1 MAAGD
6 VYTDVGEALVIDLID
21 ANFSTTWQFQSGIGT
36 TTPAKG
42 DTAMENVTGC
52 PAKAYPSTP
61 AKTQP
66 SASVLQCVGTIAY
79 TGTLAI
85 TEFGWFGPTGTPL
98 FQHHV
103 FAAINVVNGDSIEFT
118 VTHTQ
123 A

>member
-1 MAAGD
+1 MAGN
-6 VYTDVGEALVIDLID
+6 VYTQVGEELVIDLID

-36 TTPAKG
+36 TDPVKAN
-42 DTAMENVTGC
+42 TAMENVTGC
-52 PAKAYPSTP
+52 PAKAYPASP

-66 SASVLQCVGTIAY
+66 SADVLQCVGTIAY

-85 TEFGWFGPTGTPL
+85 TEFGWFGPGGTVL
-98 FQHHV
+98 FQRHT
-103 FAAINVVNGDSIEFT
+103 FAAINVVSGDSIEFT